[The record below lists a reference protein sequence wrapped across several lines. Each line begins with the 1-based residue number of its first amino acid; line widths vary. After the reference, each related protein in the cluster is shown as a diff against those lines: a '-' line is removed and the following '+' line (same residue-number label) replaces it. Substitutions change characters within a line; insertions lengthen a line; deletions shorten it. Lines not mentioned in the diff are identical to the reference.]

1 MFFNRAASLVTV
13 AALSALSANAV
24 YFSPP
29 STAAVNQCDTV
40 KLTFSGKAPF
50 TVSVWDG
57 CDEDSTTDVA
67 RAQYH
72 TNETYVYWKVNVASG
87 KSIMWGVEDATGDYD
102 WTDDYTVAK
111 SDVASCIGV
120 SPSFSQTNGTSTTS
134 SVVLP
139 TTATNI
145 ANAGGLQATTTYSDS
160 EATTTSA
167 IVVGG
172 GLGGAMSNFSPRAEL
187 VAAVIVGSSI
197 ASFFF

>member
-1 MFFNRAASLVTV
+1 MFFNRAASIVTAV
-13 AALSALSANAV
+13 ALSALSVNAV
-24 YFSPP
+24 YLSQPVA
-29 STAAVNQCDTV
+29 SSLVQCDTI

-50 TVSVWDG
+50 TASVWDG

-72 TNETYVYWKVNVASG
+72 TNETFVYWKVNVASG
-87 KSIMWGVEDATGDYD
+87 KSIMFGVEDATGDWD
-102 WTDDYTVAK
+102 WSDDFTVAK
-111 SDVASCIGV
+111 SAAASCVGQ

-134 SVVLP
+134 VVLP
-139 TTATNI
+139 TTATDI